1 MADDDQRGDGQKVL
15 IAGAGIAGLEA
26 ALALRELAGEGVE
39 VALRDPGEEF
49 VYRPFAIGEPYG
61 TTRSFRYDLRRLSEH
76 CGASLQA
83 GAIAAVEPA
92 RRFAVTR
99 DGERL
104 PYDHLIVATGARMLW
119 GVPGAVT
126 YWGVTDEGQ
135 VGDLIANLRSG
146 RLRRVAFTMPAGHG
160 WSVPLYELALLAAGN
175 SKAEITV
182 VTPEAEPLEI
192 FGRRVTQEI
201 GALLFGRR
209 VEVVAGARPVEFKA
223 GCLRVAGGEDVE
235 ADAVLTLPRMEG
247 RRISGIP
254 HDDDGF
260 VSVDEYGRV
269 VGLERVYAAGDVSS
283 HPFKQGAFATQQADT
298 VAEAVA
304 AAAGAGADP
313 RPFDAIMRAVLWAG
327 QSPRYL
333 CGRKGDGDDGS
344 SGPSARHLELLHNGR
359 LTARYLTPLVDSLV
373 AGSDTYAGAAATA
386 GAPRAS

>member
-1 MADDDQRGDGQKVL
+1 MADDDQRGDRQKVL

-26 ALALRELAGEGVE
+26 ALALRELAGERVE
-39 VALRDPGEEF
+39 VALHDSGEEF

-76 CGASLQA
+76 CGASLRA
-83 GAIAAVEPA
+83 STIAAVEPA
-92 RRFAVTR
+92 RKLAATR

-119 GVPGAVT
+119 AVPGAVT
-126 YWGVTDEGQ
+126 YWGIADGGQ
-135 VGDLIANLRSG
+135 AGDLIAELRSG
-146 RLRRVAFTMPAGHG
+146 RLQKVAFTMPAGHS

-175 SKAEITV
+175 SQAHITV
-182 VTPEAEPLEI
+182 VTPELEPLEI
-192 FGRRVTQEI
+192 FGRRVTGVI
-201 GALLFGRR
+201 SALLFERR
-209 VEVVAGARPVEFKA
+209 VEVIAGASPVAFEA
-223 GCLRVAGGEDVE
+223 GRLRIAGGEDVE

-247 RRISGIP
+247 RRIRGIP
-254 HDDDGF
+254 HGDDGF
-260 VSVDEYGRV
+260 VDVDEHGRV
-269 VGLERVYAAGDVSS
+269 VGMERVYAAGDVSS

-304 AAAGAGADP
+304 AAAGSGVNP
-313 RPFDAIMRAVLWAG
+313 RPFDAIMRAVLWTG
-327 QSPRYL
+327 GGPRYL

-373 AGSDTYAGAAATA
+373 AGGDSYAGAGVTA
-386 GAPRAS
+386 EAPGAS